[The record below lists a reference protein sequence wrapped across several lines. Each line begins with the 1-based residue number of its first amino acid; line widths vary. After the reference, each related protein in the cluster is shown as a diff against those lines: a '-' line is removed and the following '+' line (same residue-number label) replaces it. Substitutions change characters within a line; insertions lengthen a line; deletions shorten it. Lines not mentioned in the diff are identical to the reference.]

1 MTQILWDSGTAYE
14 LFASLVVLHR
24 PTVFGLRPAWA
35 AGVRSRLPQAQRNFL
50 ERTFSFLD
58 VPLAWLHNLPEP
70 KDASGVIQE
79 LSDLPAAERLAA
91 LQFNA
96 NTPPELLA
104 TCRAIAVKGTW
115 DVDDQEVLRATFHHE
130 SSPPKTPVLDN
141 LCRAWSDP
149 LAFGENLVPA
159 LQTYYEVFFR
169 EEELR
174 LSQSLQDSLAEA
186 QRLSQELPLRKLMEE
201 LSHGVQFEELEHLDA
216 IILVPSE
223 WVSPLIIYSRSD
235 ATRMIVQFGSRQANN
250 VLAPADEVPTS
261 LTRALKALGDPTRLL
276 ILRYLNSEPLT
287 PNQISARLRLRPP
300 TVIHHLNILRLAGLV
315 RITFL
320 PGGERRYAVRQET
333 LSNTI
338 IDINKFLKEDR

>member
-130 SSPPKTPVLDN
+130 SSPPKTP
-141 LCRAWSDP
+141 CWTTCA
-149 LAFGENLVPA
+149 
-159 LQTYYEVFFR
+159 
-169 EEELR
+169 
-174 LSQSLQDSLAEA
+174 
-186 QRLSQELPLRKLMEE
+186 
-201 LSHGVQFEELEHLDA
+201 
-216 IILVPSE
+216 
-223 WVSPLIIYSRSD
+223 
-235 ATRMIVQFGSRQANN
+235 
-250 VLAPADEVPTS
+250 APG
-261 LTRALKALGDPTRLL
+261 LT
-276 ILRYLNSEPLT
+276 
-287 PNQISARLRLRPP
+287 
-300 TVIHHLNILRLAGLV
+300 HWHLV
-315 RITFL
+315 RISC
-320 PGGERRYAVRQET
+320 RRSKPIMRSFSVRK
-333 LSNTI
+333 NCA
-338 IDINKFLKEDR
+338 